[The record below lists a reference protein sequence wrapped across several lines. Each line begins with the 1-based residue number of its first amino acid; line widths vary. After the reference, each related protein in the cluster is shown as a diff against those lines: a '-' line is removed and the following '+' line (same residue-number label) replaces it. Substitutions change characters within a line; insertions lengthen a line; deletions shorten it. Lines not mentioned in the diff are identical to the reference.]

1 MQSKVSAIW
10 KTGQLKLLSKRT
22 KKKKKEV
29 KKSEKILWEWEL
41 WNTMKMHI
49 YIMGIP
55 EREKNNKNI

>member
-1 MQSKVSAIW
+1 MQRKVSAIW
-10 KTGQLKLLSKRT
+10 KTGQTKLLSKRT

-41 WNTMKMHI
+41 WNTMKTHI